1 LRYPP
6 RPFQLKEWN
15 IFKRGSSGQDVV
27 IMIWQKDAA
36 VEWLGLN
43 ALSGFAQKFYDGGR
57 YTRGEW

>member
-1 LRYPP
+1 
-6 RPFQLKEWN
+6 
-15 IFKRGSSGQDVV
+15 
-27 IMIWQKDAA
+27 MIWQKDAA